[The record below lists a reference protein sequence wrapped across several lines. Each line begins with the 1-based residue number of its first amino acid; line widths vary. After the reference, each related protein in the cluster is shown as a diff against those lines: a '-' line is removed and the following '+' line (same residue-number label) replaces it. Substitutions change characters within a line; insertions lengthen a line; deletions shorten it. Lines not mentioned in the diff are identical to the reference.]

1 MSTPPP
7 STSLL
12 VVMRYDDLMA
22 WQRNLL
28 LRAGD
33 MSPEQVE
40 QALRVTFASVD
51 FIVVDDPRPAMRQ
64 FLSFGTPAI
73 DPMTFSGSGLA
84 MPIADGSSPDAL
96 ALQMQAQGGVPDG
109 EGGAAPPMREIP
121 VKSCGMFPTTTYAR
135 K

>member
-7 STSLL
+7 STSPL
-12 VVMRYDDLMA
+12 VVMRYDELIA
-22 WQRNLL
+22 WQRNL

-33 MSPEQVE
+33 MSPE

-73 DPMTFSGSGLA
+73 DPMTLFSGSGLA

-109 EGGAAPPMREIP
+109 EGGAAPTMREIP

>member
-7 STSLL
+7 STSPL
-12 VVMRYDDLMA
+12 VVMRYDELIA
-22 WQRNLL
+22 WQGNL

-33 MSPEQVE
+33 MDAE
-40 QALRVTFASVD
+40 QALRVTFASVN

-73 DPMTFSGSGLA
+73 DAMTFSGSGLA
-84 MPIADGSSPDAL
+84 AMPIADVSSLDAL

-109 EGGAAPPMREIP
+109 EGGATPTMREIP